1 MTLREENML
10 ERFRKKSAVQQR
22 ETDCIYPGF
31 VIKSYYSYMLIKVPY
46 GRLKNIS
53 NLYGGCMLQNI
64 ISGEYSS
71 MLALCG
77 ILFAFLAT
85 VTATAK
91 LCQYLPKD
99 AGREFAHDGKLSA
112 GKPRGAGIIFVLAF
126 VASALFFVP
135 MKAELAI
142 YLILTVI
149 CMLTGFLDDASKK
162 PWGEWKKGILDLCV
176 AILVAMTFLHYNDNT
191 IELALFHHTQLVI
204 PRLVF
209 GALIVVLVW
218 VSVNVTNCADGVDGL
233 SGTLTIITIMTI
245 YLVDRILGRGED
257 FSYLILLFAACILGY
272 LWYNATPSRLLMGD
286 AGSRAMGLFISLAVL
301 KTGSPVLYIP
311 IALVLILDGGLGL
324 IKVGL
329 IRAFGIHIMT
339 KIRTPL
345 HDQVRKVW
353 GWSNTQTVFRFAII
367 QIILA
372 VAVVYGIGL

>member
-1 MTLREENML
+1 MFHL
-10 ERFRKKSAVQQR
+10 
-22 ETDCIYPGF
+22 F
-31 VIKSYYSYMLIKVPY
+31 V
-46 GRLKNIS
+46 
-53 NLYGGCMLQNI
+53 
-64 ISGEYSS
+64 SGEYSS
-71 MLALCG
+71 LLALCG
-77 ILFAFLAT
+77 ILFAFVAT
-85 VTATAK
+85 VAAIAK
-91 LCQYLPKD
+91 FGQYLPKD
-99 AGREFAHDGKLSA
+99 AGRDFAVDGKLSA

-126 VASALFFVP
+126 VASAILFAP
-135 MKAELAI
+135 MTAELSI

-149 CMLTGFLDDASKK
+149 CMVTGFLDDASEK
-162 PWGEWKKGILDLCV
+162 PWGELKKGVLDLCV
-176 AILVAMTFLHYNDNT
+176 AILVAMTFLHYNENT
-191 IELALFHHTQLVI
+191 IRLALFHHAELVI
-204 PRLVF
+204 PKAVY
-209 GALIVVLVW
+209 AVLIVVLVW

-233 SGTLTIITIMTI
+233 SGTLTIISIMTI
-245 YLVDRILGRGED
+245 YVVDRILGTGED
-257 FSYLILLFAACILGY
+257 FPFLILLFAACILGY

-286 AGSRAMGLFISLAVL
+286 AGSRAMGVFISIAIL
-301 KTGSPVLYIP
+301 KSGSPVLYVP